1 VCFVDAEFDEVEA
14 QEAEEMMY
22 RPVGLTKVVSTCGAL
37 RLEVRV
43 KQF

>member
-1 VCFVDAEFDEVEA
+1 VCSVDGEFDGVEA
-14 QEAEEMMY
+14 QEAEEKMY
-22 RPVGLTKVVSTCGAL
+22 RPVGLVKVVSTCGAL